1 MLVNI
6 NEPINLMR
14 LLILLFLLFNLGGN
28 VALDA
33 SENSINV
40 ESSDK
45 LWSFVNPKKSSPPDV
60 GDSNWARGNIDRFIL
75 DKLKENGLEPE
86 KEAIPEVLV
95 RRLFFDLLGMPP
107 SFDEIEKY
115 KKADDPNNYTRLID
129 QLLERPEFG
138 ERLASSWM
146 NVARYAEDQAHQVGD
161 DKKFFYPHAHKY
173 RKWVI
178 EAFNRD
184 LPYDDFIRLQLAA
197 DKIDGIDEKDFAALG
212 FLGLGPQYYNR
223 GRLEVKAE
231 EWEDSVDV
239 VSRGFMALTVAC
251 ARCHDHK
258 YDPISTADYHAFAG
272 VFASTEIYKRE
283 IVENTGDKSYI
294 HIVKD
299 GKVQDLPIFKRGD
312 VTDKGEVIPRGF
324 LEILSD
330 RGSKKYTNGS
340 GRLELANAIAS
351 SENPLTARVAVNR
364 IWQLFFGQ
372 GLVKTTSNFGS
383 LGASPSHPELLDYL
397 AVTFMENGWSIKDL
411 IKRILLSST
420 YRQSSFVVSLKRQ
433 KDEENKYYSYFP
445 MRRLSAEMLRDSM
458 LLVSGEM
465 ESGDRGD
472 ESLKVSDKKNL
483 RRTIYSRISRK
494 ELDHY
499 LALFDYPD
507 PNIHSSSRDET
518 ITPAQKLYFINS
530 EFVIERSKKISLAIT
545 SDDINE
551 SVIKMYQKILS
562 RSPSN
567 EELLRSV
574 DYIGVV
580 EEKKQER
587 LQRFAQNL
595 LISNEFIFRD

>member
-1 MLVNI
+1 MLANI

-184 LPYDDFIRLQLAA
+184 LPYHDFIRLQLAA

-272 VFASTEIYKRE
+272 VFASTEIHKRE
-283 IVENTGDKSYI
+283 IIENTGDKSYI

-397 AVTFMENGWSIKDL
+397 AITFMENGWSVKDL

-567 EELLRSV
+567 EELLRSI

>member
-1 MLVNI
+1 
-6 NEPINLMR
+6 MR
-14 LLILLFLLFNLGGN
+14 LLILLFLLFNSGGN
-28 VALDA
+28 FALGA
-33 SENSINV
+33 SENLVNV
-40 ESSDK
+40 KSSEK
-45 LWSFVNPKKSSPPDV
+45 LWSFVNPKKSSPPETI
-60 GDSNWARGNIDRFIL
+60 DSNWARGNIDRFIL
-75 DKLKENGLEPE
+75 DKLEENGLQPE
-86 KEAIPEVLV
+86 KEAIPEVIV

-107 SFDEIEKY
+107 SFNEIEKY
-115 KKADDPNNYTRLID
+115 KKADDPNNYARLID

-146 NVARYAEDQAHQVGD
+146 NVARYAEDQAHQVGN

-173 RKWVI
+173 RQWVI
-178 EAFNRD
+178 EAFNHD
-184 LPYDDFIRLQLAA
+184 VPYDDFIRLQLAA
-197 DKIDGIDEKDFAALG
+197 DKIDGVDEKDFAALG

-272 VFASTEIYKRE
+272 VFASTEIHKRE
-283 IVENTGDKSYI
+283 IVESTGDKSHI

-330 RGSKKYTNGS
+330 TDSKKYTNGS

-383 LGASPSHPELLDYL
+383 LGGLPSHPELLDYL

-420 YRQSSFVVSLKRQ
+420 YRQSSFVISLKRQ

-445 MRRLSAEMLRDSM
+445 RRRLSAEMLRDSM

-465 ESGDRGD
+465 ESGDRGA

-530 EFVIERSKKISLAIT
+530 EFVIERSKKISLEIT
-545 SDDINE
+545 SNNINE
-551 SVIKMYQKILS
+551 SIIKMYQKILS

-567 EELLRSV
+567 QELLRSAE
-574 DYIGVV
+574 YIGVV
-580 EEKKQER
+580 EEKKEER
-587 LQRFAQNL
+587 WQRFAQNL

>member
-1 MLVNI
+1 
-6 NEPINLMR
+6 MR
-14 LLILLFLLFNLGGN
+14 LLILLFLLFNSGGN
-28 VALDA
+28 FALDA
-33 SENSINV
+33 SENLVNV
-40 ESSDK
+40 KSSEK
-45 LWSFVNPKKSSPPDV
+45 LWSFVNPKKSSPPETI
-60 GDSNWARGNIDRFIL
+60 DSNWARGNIDRFIL
-75 DKLKENGLEPE
+75 HKLEENGLEPE
-86 KEAIPEVLV
+86 KEAIPEVIV
-95 RRLFFDLLGMPP
+95 RRLFFDLLGIPP

-115 KKADDPNNYTRLID
+115 KKVDDPNNYARLID
-129 QLLERPEFG
+129 QLLKRPEFG
-138 ERLASSWM
+138 EKLASSWM
-146 NVARYAEDQAHQVGD
+146 NVARYAEDQAHQVGN

-173 RKWVI
+173 RQWVI
-178 EAFNRD
+178 EAFNHD
-184 LPYDDFIRLQLAA
+184 VPYDDFIRLQLAA
-197 DKIDGIDEKDFAALG
+197 DKIDGVGEKDFAALG

-272 VFASTEIYKRE
+272 VFASTEIHKRE
-283 IVENTGDKSYI
+283 IVDSTGDKSHI

-330 RGSKKYTNGS
+330 TDSKKYTNGS

-383 LGASPSHPELLDYL
+383 LGGLPSHPELLDYL

-420 YRQSSFVVSLKRQ
+420 YRQSSFVISLKRQ

-445 MRRLSAEMLRDSM
+445 RRRLSAEMLRDSM

-465 ESGDRGD
+465 ESGDRGA

-530 EFVIERSKKISLAIT
+530 EFVIERSKKISLEIT
-545 SDDINE
+545 SNNINE
-551 SVIKMYQKILS
+551 SIIKMYQKILS

-567 EELLRSV
+567 QELLRSAE
-574 DYIGVV
+574 YIGVV
-580 EEKKQER
+580 EEKKEER
-587 LQRFAQNL
+587 WQRFAQNL

>member
-1 MLVNI
+1 
-6 NEPINLMR
+6 MR
-14 LLILLFLLFNLGGN
+14 LLILLFLLFNSGGN
-28 VALDA
+28 FALDA
-33 SENSINV
+33 SENSVNV
-40 ESSDK
+40 KSSEK
-45 LWSFVNPKKSSPPDV
+45 LWSFINPKKSSPPETI
-60 GDSNWARGNIDRFIL
+60 DSNWARGNIDRFIL
-75 DKLKENGLEPE
+75 HKLEENGLEPE
-86 KEAIPEVLV
+86 KEAIPEVIF
-95 RRLFFDLLGMPP
+95 RRLFFDLLGIPP

-115 KKADDPNNYTRLID
+115 KKADDPNNYARLID

-146 NVARYAEDQAHQVGD
+146 NVARYAEDQAHQVGN

-173 RKWVI
+173 RQWVI
-178 EAFNRD
+178 EAFNHD
-184 LPYDDFIRLQLAA
+184 VPYDDFIRLQLAA
-197 DKIDGIDEKDFAALG
+197 DKIDGVDEKDFAALG

-272 VFASTEIYKRE
+272 VFASTEIHKRE
-283 IVENTGDKSYI
+283 IVDSNGDNFHI

-330 RGSKKYTNGS
+330 RDSKKYTNGS

-383 LGASPSHPELLDYL
+383 LGGLPSHPELLDYL

-420 YRQSSFVVSLKRQ
+420 YRQSSFVISLKRQ

-445 MRRLSAEMLRDSM
+445 RRRLSAEMLRDSM

-465 ESGDRGD
+465 ESGDRGA

-530 EFVIERSKKISLAIT
+530 EFVIERSKKISLEIT
-545 SDDINE
+545 SNNINE
-551 SVIKMYQKILS
+551 SIIKMYQKILS

-567 EELLRSV
+567 QELLRSAE
-574 DYIGVV
+574 YIGVV
-580 EEKKQER
+580 EEKKEER
-587 LQRFAQNL
+587 WQRFAQNL

>member
-45 LWSFVNPKKSSPPDV
+45 LWSFVNPKKSPPPDV
-60 GDSNWARGNIDRFIL
+60 GDSNWARGNIDRFIF

-173 RKWVI
+173 RQWVI

-272 VFASTEIYKRE
+272 VFASTEIHKRE
-283 IVENTGDKSYI
+283 IIENTGDKSYI

-340 GRLELANAIAS
+340 GRLELANEIAS

-364 IWQLFFGQ
+364 IWQLLFGQ

-445 MRRLSAEMLRDSM
+445 RRRLSAEMLRDSM

-530 EFVIERSKKISLAIT
+530 EFVIERSKKISLAIS

>member
-1 MLVNI
+1 
-6 NEPINLMR
+6 MR
-14 LLILLFLLFNLGGN
+14 LLILLFLLFNPGGN

-33 SENSINV
+33 SENLVNV
-40 ESSDK
+40 ESYEK
-45 LWSFVNPKKSSPPDV
+45 YWSFVNPKKNSPPETV
-60 GDSNWARGNIDRFIL
+60 DSNWVRGNIDRFIL
-75 DKLKENGLEPE
+75 DKLEENGLEPE
-86 KEAIPEVLV
+86 KEAIPEVIV
-95 RRLFFDLLGMPP
+95 RRLFFDLLGIPP

-115 KKADDPNNYTRLID
+115 KKADDPNNYARLID

-146 NVARYAEDQAHQVGD
+146 NVARYAEDQAHQVGN

-173 RKWVI
+173 RQWVI
-178 EAFNRD
+178 EAFNHD
-184 LPYDDFIRLQLAA
+184 VPYDDFIRLQLAA
-197 DKIDGIDEKDFAALG
+197 DKIDGVDEKDFAALG

-272 VFASTEIYKRE
+272 VFASTEIHKRE
-283 IVENTGDKSYI
+283 IVDSNGDNFHI

-330 RGSKKYTNGS
+330 RDSKKYTNGS

-383 LGASPSHPELLDYL
+383 LGGLPSHPELLDYL

-420 YRQSSFVVSLKRQ
+420 YRQSSFVISLKRQ

-445 MRRLSAEMLRDSM
+445 RRRLSAEMLRDSM

-465 ESGDRGD
+465 ESGDRGA

-530 EFVIERSKKISLAIT
+530 EFVIERSKKISLEIT
-545 SDDINE
+545 SNNINE
-551 SVIKMYQKILS
+551 SIIKMYQKILS

-567 EELLRSV
+567 QELLRSAE
-574 DYIGVV
+574 YIGVV
-580 EEKKQER
+580 EEKKEER
-587 LQRFAQNL
+587 WQRFAQNL

>member
-1 MLVNI
+1 
-6 NEPINLMR
+6 MR
-14 LLILLFLLFNLGGN
+14 LLILLFLLFNSGGN
-28 VALDA
+28 FALDA
-33 SENSINV
+33 SENSVNV
-40 ESSDK
+40 KSSEK
-45 LWSFVNPKKSSPPDV
+45 LWSFVNPKKSSPPETI
-60 GDSNWARGNIDRFIL
+60 DSNWARGNIDRFIL
-75 DKLKENGLEPE
+75 HKLEENGLEPE
-86 KEAIPEVLV
+86 KEAIPEVIV

-107 SFDEIEKY
+107 SFNEIEKY
-115 KKADDPNNYTRLID
+115 KKADDPNNYARLID

-146 NVARYAEDQAHQVGD
+146 NVARYAEDQAHQVGN
-161 DKKFFYPHAHKY
+161 DKKFFYPYAHKY
-173 RKWVI
+173 RQWVI
-178 EAFNRD
+178 EAFNHD
-184 LPYDDFIRLQLAA
+184 VPYDDFIRLQLAA
-197 DKIDGIDEKDFAALG
+197 DKIDGVDEKDFAALG

-231 EWEDSVDV
+231 EWEDNVDV

-258 YDPISTADYHAFAG
+258 YDPISTADYYAFAG
-272 VFASTEIYKRE
+272 VFASTEIHKRE
-283 IVENTGDKSYI
+283 IIESTGDKSYI

-330 RGSKKYTNGS
+330 TDSKKYTNGS

-383 LGASPSHPELLDYL
+383 LGGLPSHPELLDYL

-420 YRQSSFVVSLKRQ
+420 YRQSSFVISLKRQ

-445 MRRLSAEMLRDSM
+445 RRRLSAEMLRDSM

-465 ESGDRGD
+465 ESGDRGA

-530 EFVIERSKKISLAIT
+530 EFVIERSKKISLEIT
-545 SDDINE
+545 SNNINE
-551 SVIKMYQKILS
+551 SIIKMYQKILS

-567 EELLRSV
+567 QELLRSAE
-574 DYIGVV
+574 YIGVV
-580 EEKKQER
+580 EEKKEER
-587 LQRFAQNL
+587 WQRFAQNL

>member
-1 MLVNI
+1 
-6 NEPINLMR
+6 MR
-14 LLILLFLLFNLGGN
+14 LLILLFLLFNSGGN
-28 VALDA
+28 FALDA
-33 SENSINV
+33 SENSVNV
-40 ESSDK
+40 KSSEK
-45 LWSFVNPKKSSPPDV
+45 LWSFVNPKKSSPPETI
-60 GDSNWARGNIDRFIL
+60 DSNWARGNIDRFIL
-75 DKLKENGLEPE
+75 HKLEENGLEPE
-86 KEAIPEVLV
+86 KEAIPEVIV

-107 SFDEIEKY
+107 SFNEIEKY
-115 KKADDPNNYTRLID
+115 KKADDPNNYARLID

-146 NVARYAEDQAHQVGD
+146 NVARYAEDQAHQVGN

-173 RKWVI
+173 RQWVI
-178 EAFNRD
+178 EAFNHD
-184 LPYDDFIRLQLAA
+184 VPYDDFIRLQLAA
-197 DKIDGIDEKDFAALG
+197 DKIDGVDEKDFAALG

-272 VFASTEIYKRE
+272 VFASTEIHKRE
-283 IVENTGDKSYI
+283 IVDSTGDKSHI

-324 LEILSD
+324 LQILSD
-330 RGSKKYTNGS
+330 TDSKKYTNGS

-383 LGASPSHPELLDYL
+383 LGALPSHPELLDYL

-420 YRQSSFVVSLKRQ
+420 YRQSSFVISLKRQ

-445 MRRLSAEMLRDSM
+445 RRRLSAEMLRDSM

-465 ESGDRGD
+465 ESGDRGA

-530 EFVIERSKKISLAIT
+530 EFVIERSKKISLEIT
-545 SDDINE
+545 SNNINE
-551 SVIKMYQKILS
+551 SIIKMYQKILS

-574 DYIGVV
+574 EYIGVV
-580 EEKKQER
+580 EEKKEER
-587 LQRFAQNL
+587 WQRFAQNL

>member
-1 MLVNI
+1 
-6 NEPINLMR
+6 MR
-14 LLILLFLLFNLGGN
+14 LLILLFLLFNSGGN
-28 VALDA
+28 FALDA
-33 SENSINV
+33 SENSVNV
-40 ESSDK
+40 KSSEK
-45 LWSFVNPKKSSPPDV
+45 LWSFVNPKKSSPPETI
-60 GDSNWARGNIDRFIL
+60 DSNWARGNIDRFIL
-75 DKLKENGLEPE
+75 HKLEENGLEPE
-86 KEAIPEVLV
+86 KEAIPEVIV

-107 SFDEIEKY
+107 SFNEIEKY
-115 KKADDPNNYTRLID
+115 KKADDPNNYARLID

-146 NVARYAEDQAHQVGD
+146 NVARYAEDQAHQVGN

-173 RKWVI
+173 RQWVI
-178 EAFNRD
+178 EAFNHD
-184 LPYDDFIRLQLAA
+184 VPYDDFIRLQLAA
-197 DKIDGIDEKDFAALG
+197 DKIDGVDEKDFAALG

-272 VFASTEIYKRE
+272 VFASTEIHKRE
-283 IVENTGDKSYI
+283 IVDSAGDKSHI

-330 RGSKKYTNGS
+330 RDSKKYTNGS

-383 LGASPSHPELLDYL
+383 LGGLPSHPELLDYL

-420 YRQSSFVVSLKRQ
+420 YRQSSFVISLKRQ

-445 MRRLSAEMLRDSM
+445 RRRLSAEMLRDSM

-465 ESGDRGD
+465 ESGDRGA

-530 EFVIERSKKISLAIT
+530 EFVIERSKKISLEIT
-545 SDDINE
+545 SNNINE
-551 SVIKMYQKILS
+551 SIIKMYQKILS

-567 EELLRSV
+567 QELLRSV
-574 DYIGVV
+574 EYIGVV
-580 EEKKQER
+580 EEKKEER
-587 LQRFAQNL
+587 WQRFAQNL

>member
-1 MLVNI
+1 
-6 NEPINLMR
+6 MR
-14 LLILLFLLFNLGGN
+14 LLILLFLLFNPGGN

-33 SENSINV
+33 SENLVNV
-40 ESSDK
+40 ESYEK
-45 LWSFVNPKKSSPPDV
+45 YWSFVNPKKNSPPETV
-60 GDSNWARGNIDRFIL
+60 DSNWVRGNIDRFIL
-75 DKLKENGLEPE
+75 DKLEENGLEPE
-86 KEAIPEVLV
+86 KEAIPEVIV
-95 RRLFFDLLGMPP
+95 RRLFFDLLGIPP

-115 KKADDPNNYTRLID
+115 KKVDDPNNYARLID
-129 QLLERPEFG
+129 QLLKRPEFG
-138 ERLASSWM
+138 EKLASSWM
-146 NVARYAEDQAHQVGD
+146 NVARYAEDQAHQVGND
-161 DKKFFYPHAHKY
+161 EKFFYPHAHKY
-173 RKWVI
+173 RQWVI
-178 EAFNRD
+178 KAFNHD

-197 DKIDGIDEKDFAALG
+197 DKIDGVDEKDFAALG

-272 VFASTEIYKRE
+272 VFASTEIHKRE
-283 IVENTGDKSYI
+283 IVDSSGGKSHI

-330 RGSKKYTNGS
+330 RDSKKYTNGS

-351 SENPLTARVAVNR
+351 PENPLTARVAVNR

-383 LGASPSHPELLDYL
+383 LGALPSHPELLDYL

-445 MRRLSAEMLRDSM
+445 RRRLSAEMLRDSM

-465 ESGDRGD
+465 ESGDRGA

-530 EFVIERSKKISLAIT
+530 EFVIERSKKISLEIT
-545 SDDINE
+545 SNNINE

-574 DYIGVV
+574 EYIGVV
-580 EEKKQER
+580 EEKKEER
-587 LQRFAQNL
+587 WQRFAQNL

>member
-1 MLVNI
+1 
-6 NEPINLMR
+6 MR
-14 LLILLFLLFNLGGN
+14 LLILLFLLFNSGGN
-28 VALDA
+28 FALDA
-33 SENSINV
+33 SENLVNV
-40 ESSDK
+40 KSSEK
-45 LWSFVNPKKSSPPDV
+45 LWSFVNPKKSSPPETI
-60 GDSNWARGNIDRFIL
+60 DSNWARGNIDRFIL
-75 DKLKENGLEPE
+75 HKLEENGLEPE
-86 KEAIPEVLV
+86 KEAIPEVIV

-107 SFDEIEKY
+107 SFNEIEKY
-115 KKADDPNNYTRLID
+115 KKADDPNNYARLID

-146 NVARYAEDQAHQVGD
+146 NVARYAEDQAHQVGN

-173 RKWVI
+173 RQWVI
-178 EAFNRD
+178 EAFNHD
-184 LPYDDFIRLQLAA
+184 VPYDDFIRLQLAA
-197 DKIDGIDEKDFAALG
+197 DKIDGVDEKDFAALG

-272 VFASTEIYKRE
+272 VFASTEIHKRE
-283 IVENTGDKSYI
+283 IVDSTGDKSHI

-330 RGSKKYTNGS
+330 TDSKKYTNGS

-383 LGASPSHPELLDYL
+383 LGGLPSHPELLDYL

-420 YRQSSFVVSLKRQ
+420 YRQSSFVISLKRQ

-445 MRRLSAEMLRDSM
+445 RRRLSAEMLRDSM

-465 ESGDRGD
+465 ESGDRGA

-530 EFVIERSKKISLAIT
+530 EFVIERSKKLSLEIT
-545 SDDINE
+545 SNNINE
-551 SVIKMYQKILS
+551 SIIKMYQKILS

-567 EELLRSV
+567 QELLRSAE
-574 DYIGVV
+574 YIGVV
-580 EEKKQER
+580 EEKKEER
-587 LQRFAQNL
+587 WQRFAQNL

>member
-1 MLVNI
+1 
-6 NEPINLMR
+6 MR
-14 LLILLFLLFNLGGN
+14 LLILLFLLFNSGGN
-28 VALDA
+28 FALGA
-33 SENSINV
+33 SENLVNV
-40 ESSDK
+40 KSSEK
-45 LWSFVNPKKSSPPDV
+45 LWSFVNPKKSSPPETI
-60 GDSNWARGNIDRFIL
+60 DSNWARGNIDRFIL
-75 DKLKENGLEPE
+75 HKLEENGLEPE
-86 KEAIPEVLV
+86 KEAIPEVIV

-107 SFDEIEKY
+107 SFNEIEKY
-115 KKADDPNNYTRLID
+115 KKADDPNNYARLID

-146 NVARYAEDQAHQVGD
+146 NVARYAEDQAHQVGN

-173 RKWVI
+173 RQWVI
-178 EAFNRD
+178 EAFNHD
-184 LPYDDFIRLQLAA
+184 VPYDDFIRLQLAA
-197 DKIDGIDEKDFAALG
+197 DKIDGVDEKDFAALG

-272 VFASTEIYKRE
+272 VFASTEIHKRE
-283 IVENTGDKSYI
+283 IVDSTGDKSHI

-330 RGSKKYTNGS
+330 TDSKKYTNGS

-383 LGASPSHPELLDYL
+383 LGGLPSHPELLDYL

-420 YRQSSFVVSLKRQ
+420 YRQSSFVISLKRQ

-445 MRRLSAEMLRDSM
+445 RRRLSAEMLRDSM

-465 ESGDRGD
+465 ESGDRGA

-530 EFVIERSKKISLAIT
+530 EFVIERSKKISLEIT
-545 SDDINE
+545 SNNINE

-574 DYIGVV
+574 EYIGVV
-580 EEKKQER
+580 EEKKEER
-587 LQRFAQNL
+587 WQRFAQNL

>member
-1 MLVNI
+1 
-6 NEPINLMR
+6 
-14 LLILLFLLFNLGGN
+14 
-28 VALDA
+28 
-33 SENSINV
+33 
-40 ESSDK
+40 
-45 LWSFVNPKKSSPPDV
+45 
-60 GDSNWARGNIDRFIL
+60 
-75 DKLKENGLEPE
+75 
-86 KEAIPEVLV
+86 
-95 RRLFFDLLGMPP
+95 MPP
-107 SFDEIEKY
+107 SFNEIEKY
-115 KKADDPNNYTRLID
+115 KKADDPNNYARLID

-146 NVARYAEDQAHQVGD
+146 NVARYAEDQAHQVGN

-173 RKWVI
+173 RQWVI
-178 EAFNRD
+178 EAFNHD
-184 LPYDDFIRLQLAA
+184 VPYDDFIRLQLAA
-197 DKIDGIDEKDFAALG
+197 DKIDGVDEKDFAALG

-231 EWEDSVDV
+231 EWEDNVDV

-272 VFASTEIYKRE
+272 VFASTEIHKRE
-283 IVENTGDKSYI
+283 IVDSTGGKSHI

-330 RGSKKYTNGS
+330 RDSKNYTNGS

-351 SENPLTARVAVNR
+351 PENPLTARVAVNR

-383 LGASPSHPELLDYL
+383 LGALPSHPELLDYL

-420 YRQSSFVVSLKRQ
+420 YRQSSFVISLKRQ

-445 MRRLSAEMLRDSM
+445 RRRLSAEMLRDSM

-465 ESGDRGD
+465 ESGDRGA

-530 EFVIERSKKISLAIT
+530 EFVIERSKKISLEIT
-545 SDDINE
+545 SNNINE

-574 DYIGVV
+574 EYIGVV
-580 EEKKQER
+580 EEKKEER
-587 LQRFAQNL
+587 WQRFAQNL

>member
-1 MLVNI
+1 
-6 NEPINLMR
+6 MR
-14 LLILLFLLFNLGGN
+14 LLILLFLLFNSGGN
-28 VALDA
+28 FALGA
-33 SENSINV
+33 SENLVNV
-40 ESSDK
+40 KSSEK
-45 LWSFVNPKKSSPPDV
+45 LWSFVNPKKSSPPETI
-60 GDSNWARGNIDRFIL
+60 DSNWARGNIDRFIL
-75 DKLKENGLEPE
+75 HKLEENGLEPE
-86 KEAIPEVLV
+86 KEAIPEVIV

-107 SFDEIEKY
+107 SFNEIEKY
-115 KKADDPNNYTRLID
+115 KKADDPNNYARLID

-146 NVARYAEDQAHQVGD
+146 NVARYAEDQAHQVGN

-173 RKWVI
+173 RQWVI
-178 EAFNRD
+178 EAFNHD
-184 LPYDDFIRLQLAA
+184 VPYDDFIRLQLAA
-197 DKIDGIDEKDFAALG
+197 DKIDGVDEKDFAALG

-272 VFASTEIYKRE
+272 VFASTEIHKRE
-283 IVENTGDKSYI
+283 IVESTGDKSHI

-330 RGSKKYTNGS
+330 TDSKKYTNGS

-383 LGASPSHPELLDYL
+383 LGGLPSHPELLDYL
-397 AVTFMENGWSIKDL
+397 AITFMENGWSIKDL

-420 YRQSSFVVSLKRQ
+420 YRQSSFVISLKRQ

-445 MRRLSAEMLRDSM
+445 RRRLSAEMLRDSM

-465 ESGDRGD
+465 ESGDRGA

-530 EFVIERSKKISLAIT
+530 EFVIERSKKISLEIT
-545 SDDINE
+545 SNNINE
-551 SVIKMYQKILS
+551 SIIKMYQKILS

-567 EELLRSV
+567 QELLRSAE
-574 DYIGVV
+574 YIGVV
-580 EEKKQER
+580 EEKKEER
-587 LQRFAQNL
+587 WQRFAQNL

>member
-1 MLVNI
+1 
-6 NEPINLMR
+6 MR
-14 LLILLFLLFNLGGN
+14 LLILLFLLFNSGGN
-28 VALDA
+28 FALDA
-33 SENSINV
+33 SENSVNV
-40 ESSDK
+40 KSSEK
-45 LWSFVNPKKSSPPDV
+45 LWSFVNPKKSSPPETI
-60 GDSNWARGNIDRFIL
+60 DSNWARGNIDRFIL
-75 DKLKENGLEPE
+75 DKLEENGLEPE
-86 KEAIPEVLV
+86 KEAIPEVIV
-95 RRLFFDLLGMPP
+95 RRLFFDLLGIPP

-115 KKADDPNNYTRLID
+115 KKVDDPNNYARLID

-146 NVARYAEDQAHQVGD
+146 NVARYAEDQAHQVGS
-161 DKKFFYPHAHKY
+161 DKKFFYPYAHKY
-173 RKWVI
+173 RQWVI
-178 EAFNRD
+178 EAFNND

-197 DKIDGIDEKDFAALG
+197 DKVDDVDEKDFAALG

-272 VFASTEIYKRE
+272 VFASTEIHKRE
-283 IVENTGDKSYI
+283 IVDSTGDKSHI

-330 RGSKKYTNGS
+330 RDSKKYTNGS

-383 LGASPSHPELLDYL
+383 LGGLPSHPELLDYL

-420 YRQSSFVVSLKRQ
+420 YRQSSFVISLKRQ

-445 MRRLSAEMLRDSM
+445 RRRLSAEMLRDSM

-465 ESGDRGD
+465 ERGDRGA

-530 EFVIERSKKISLAIT
+530 EFVIERSKKISLEI
-545 SDDINE
+545 SSNDINE
-551 SVIKMYQKILS
+551 SIIKMYQKILS
-562 RSPSN
+562 RSPSH

-574 DYIGVV
+574 KYIGVV
-580 EEKKQER
+580 EEKKEER
-587 LQRFAQNL
+587 WQRFAQNL